1 MKVGVVTFHSAFNFG
16 ATLQT
21 WALQKAL
28 KQIGTEPCVIN
39 YHPWI
44 IVACMTRMEAEADLP
59 ERRDTGI

>member
-28 KQIGTEPCVIN
+28 RQLVQSP
-39 YHPWI
+39 
-44 IVACMTRMEAEADLP
+44 A
-59 ERRDTGI
+59 

>member
-28 KQIGTEPCVIN
+28 RQLGAESCVIN
-39 YHPWI
+39 YHL
-44 IVACMTRMEAEADLP
+44 R
-59 ERRDTGI
+59 